1 MSFGKRNIMQYEN
14 SLSNFQLVVLF
25 FKLKVLQNMQ
35 NNNNR
40 IIFKIML

>member
-1 MSFGKRNIMQYEN
+1 MQYEN

>member
-25 FKLKVLQNMQ
+25 FKLKDLQNMQ